1 MKENN
6 PDWSKIHTD
15 PCDITLRNEIGRS
28 FDPKDL
34 SGLGDA
40 VAQML
45 EETDSWSHKIEEIR
59 NNMIFNLG
67 HGGEAAGKFILER
80 VLAHQEEDAAEVA
93 DDATTKK
100 NAAAD
105 AARTTPRKATPSAP
119 TKDEP
124 QRRTDERDG
133 VSS

>member
-1 MKENN
+1 MKDNK
-6 PDWSKIHTD
+6 PDWSNIHSD
-15 PCDITLRNEIGRS
+15 PCEITLRNEIGRS

-34 SGLGDA
+34 SGLGGA

-80 VLAHQEEDAAEVA
+80 VLAHQEE
-93 DDATTKK
+93 
-100 NAAAD
+100 AAAD
-105 AARTTPRKATPSAP
+105 ADVEKTDDAAADVDTATTEGDVDAADDGNVE
-119 TKDEP
+119 KDSDF
-124 QRRTDERDG
+124 RA
-133 VSS
+133 

>member
-80 VLAHQEEDAAEVA
+80 VLAHQEGTAYADVEKTDDAAT
-93 DDATTKK
+93 DDAATEGD
-100 NAAAD
+100 AD
-105 AARTTPRKATPSAP
+105 AASNGNAE
-119 TKDEP
+119 KDSDL
-124 QRRTDERDG
+124 RA
-133 VSS
+133 

>member
-80 VLAHQEEDAAEVA
+80 VLAHQEGTADADTAEKDDAADADDAAEKGNVA
-93 DDATTKK
+93 AIDESATT
-100 NAAAD
+100 
-105 AARTTPRKATPSAP
+105 
-119 TKDEP
+119 
-124 QRRTDERDG
+124 TDEDG
-133 VSS
+133 VSRD